1 MKYLTE
7 KANSIMKKI
16 FRNILLIVLASISLS
31 SFAQN
36 FPDKPNKIVNDYAN
50 LLSPQEQNALENK
63 LVSFS
68 NQTSSQIAIAVVKSL
83 EGYDKASYAY
93 GLAEHWGVG
102 QKGRNNGILILVKPK
117 YQNENGEV
125 FIATGY
131 GLEGAVPDAIT
142 KRIVNNE
149 IIPYFKQ
156 GMYYKGLDEATNR
169 IMELTKG
176 EYTADEY
183 RQATSSSGSAIPM
196 VIIFLLIIIFS
207 IIGRARRARHY
218 AVGHNIPFWIALG
231 MMSGSGRSHGGSFG
245 NFSSGGG
252 SFGGG
257 SSFGGFGGGSFGG
270 GGAGGSW

>member
-31 SFAQN
+31 SYAQN
-36 FPDKPNKIVNDYAN
+36 FPDKPSRIVNDYAN

-63 LVSFS
+63 LVGFS

-117 YQNENGEV
+117 YQNEDGEV

-156 GMYYKGLDEATNR
+156 EMYYKGLDEATNR
-169 IMELTKG
+169 IMELTK
-176 EYTADEY
+176 ESIRPMNID
-183 RQATSSSGSAIPM
+183 RQP
-196 VIIFLLIIIFS
+196 
-207 IIGRARRARHY
+207 
-218 AVGHNIPFWIALG
+218 AVQVRQFQWY
-231 MMSGSGRSHGGSFG
+231 
-245 NFSSGGG
+245 
-252 SFGGG
+252 
-257 SSFGGFGGGSFGG
+257 
-270 GGAGGSW
+270 

>member
-1 MKYLTE
+1 
-7 KANSIMKKI
+7 MKKI

-36 FPDKPNKIVNDYAN
+36 FPDKPSRIVNDYAN

-63 LVSFS
+63 LVGFS

-117 YQNENGEV
+117 YQNEDGEV

-183 RQATSSSGSAIPM
+183 RQATSGSGSAIPM
-196 VIIFLLIIIFS
+196 VLIFLLIIIFS
-207 IIGRARRARHY
+207 ILGRARRARHY